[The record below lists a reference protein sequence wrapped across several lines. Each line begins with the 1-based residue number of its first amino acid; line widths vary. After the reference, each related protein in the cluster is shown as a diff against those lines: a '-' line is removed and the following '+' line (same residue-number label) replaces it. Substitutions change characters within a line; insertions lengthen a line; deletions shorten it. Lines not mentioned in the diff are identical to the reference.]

1 MKKNII
7 LILILSILSVGA
19 VSAQK
24 KKLAAYGI
32 GFYNVENL
40 FDTEYNEDID
50 DIDFTPQGIYNWTLP
65 KYHKKLENISYVM
78 DKLGKEYLPAGLAV
92 IGVAEV
98 ENRKVLEDLVK
109 TEPMSQTGYE
119 VIHYKSPDRRGIGV
133 ALLYNPLLFEVTASK
148 VYPFVHPT
156 DTAFR
161 TRDQLLVSGILANEP
176 VHIIVAHWP
185 SRYGGERSVPSRAR
199 AAEITKHIVDS
210 LYNDNADAKIV
221 FMGDLNDDPVDPSV
235 SVVLNAKRHQKDVEK
250 GGLFNTMW
258 EFYAKGIGSLGF
270 KGQWSLFDQIIVSEP
285 LLGNNRSTLKF
296 WKAEIFNREF
306 LIEKTGKNK
315 GYPLRTFRENTFIN
329 GYSDH
334 FPTLIYL
341 VKEL

>member
-40 FDTEYNEDID
+40 FDTEYNEEID
-50 DIDFTPQGIYNWTLP
+50 DIDFTPQGAHNWTLP
-65 KYHKKLENISYVM
+65 KYQKKLENISYVM

-109 TEPMSQTGYE
+109 TEPMSKTGYR
-119 VIHYKSPDRRGIGV
+119 VVHYDSPDRRGIDVG
-133 ALLYNPLLFEVTASK
+133 LLYDPAQFKVTASK
-148 VYPFVHPT
+148 IYPYIHPT
-156 DTAFR
+156 DTAFK
-161 TRDQLLVSGILANEP
+161 TRDQLLVSGILADEP
-176 VHIIVAHWP
+176 VHVIVAHWP
-185 SRYGGERSVPSRAR
+185 SRYGGERSIPSRAR

-210 LYNDNADAKIV
+210 LYKDNADAKVI
-221 FMGDLNDDPVDPSV
+221 FMGDLNDDPVDSSV
-235 SVVLNAKRHQKDVEK
+235 SIVLDAKRHQKDVKK

-258 EFYAKGIGSLGF
+258 EFYDKGIGSLGY
-270 KGQWSLFDQIIVSEP
+270 KGQWNLFDQIIVSEP

-296 WKAEIFNREF
+296 WKAEIFNRDF

-315 GYPLRTFRENTFIN
+315 GYPHRTFRENTFIN